1 MVDYDQSGDT
11 RGLATAGALA
21 AVATVARYESILLDP
36 IYTGRAM
43 DRLIGLI
50 ADGQQFKRDE
60 NILFL
65 HTGGSVGLF
74 GCMTRIDEF
83 LLHESCGGPRNSGV
97 GARR

>member
-1 MVDYDQSGDT
+1 MDSDHFGDT
-11 RGLATAGALA
+11 HGIPVAGALA

-43 DRLIGLI
+43 DRLIQLI
-50 ADGQQFKRDE
+50 ANKQQFRRDE

-74 GCMTRIDEF
+74 GCMTPIDEF
-83 LLHESCGGPRNSGV
+83 LVHESYGGLSDA